1 MKGRNQDLCSKC
13 TRYSCI
19 HPTHCKNLDS
29 DHRPLIE
36 LYKKVDKL
44 PYIKH
49 AYIGSGIR
57 YDLFTNGNGGKE
69 YFRRVVTNHVSGR
82 LKVAPEHTSE
92 KVLKTMRKPS
102 FEMFVQIKKEF
113 DYICR
118 ESKMNQQLIPYFISS
133 HPSCTLSDMAELAV
147 KMKEMGYRLEQI
159 QDFTPTPMTLATE
172 MYYTGYNPA
181 TMERVF
187 VARHPNEKKEQ
198 NIMFFWYK
206 PENKSM
212 IKNILMKSNNKT
224 FIPKLFGNR

>member
-1 MKGRNQDLCSKC
+1 MKGRDTNLCRKC

-19 HPTHCKNLDS
+19 HPVHCKNLNS
-29 DHRPLIE
+29 DHRPLLD
-36 LYKKVDKL
+36 LYQKVDAL

-57 YDLFTNGNGGKE
+57 YDLFTTNNHGRD
-69 YFRRVVTNHVSGR
+69 YFKQVVLNHVSGR

-92 KVLKTMRKPS
+92 KVLQTMRKPS
-102 FEMFVQIKKEF
+102 FGMFVQIKKEF
-113 DYICR
+113 DSICHEAKR
-118 ESKMNQQLIPYFISS
+118 NQQLIPYFISS
-133 HPSCTLSDMAELAV
+133 HPACTLADMAELAV
-147 KMKEMGYRLEQI
+147 KMKDMGYRLEQI

-181 TMERVF
+181 TMEKVF
-187 VARHPNEKKEQ
+187 VARHPNEKREQ

-206 PENKSM
+206 PENKNT

-224 FIPKLFGNR
+224 YIPKLFGKR